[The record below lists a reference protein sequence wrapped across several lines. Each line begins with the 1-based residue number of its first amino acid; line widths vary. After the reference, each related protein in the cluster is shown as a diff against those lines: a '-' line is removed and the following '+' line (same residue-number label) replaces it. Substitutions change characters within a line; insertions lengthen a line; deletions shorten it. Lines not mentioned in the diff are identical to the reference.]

1 MPESNVASIADR
13 PSRDAAARLFRV
25 VLGAAIA
32 IGTIAAWRVAVAGLT
47 LSHYDAR
54 AHLVVARRIA
64 DSLTPGWRQLGAVW
78 LPLPHLVNLVPVQW
92 DWAYRTGGVGVAI
105 SIVAL
110 AWGVAALAERV
121 FARTRSIWLAVA
133 TATLTLLN
141 SNLLYLAGTPMTE
154 PLLIGLS
161 LAALAACDAWI
172 DVPTDATRRSA
183 AWVLAAL
190 VLTRYEGWLI
200 GAGLAAIT
208 GFAGRRR
215 PVRELMRLAAPSA
228 AAVLSF
234 FLLSFAST
242 GRWLASTDFFIAD
255 GEALNRPLKAADLIW
270 SGVLSLS
277 NVPLAVAA
285 VCGAI
290 VCLVRARWRAAALL
304 PLSLTFCVVLPLI
317 AFTAGHPFRIRYMVP
332 LVAACGVL
340 AGVALSALPRRA
352 WPWAAG
358 ALVTVSLWISPP
370 FSLKSPMPVEAQ
382 WETPMRL
389 ERQRVTEVLRARYD
403 GTPILASM
411 GSLGHYMQ
419 ESSSIGL
426 HLRNFVH
433 EGNGDLWTE
442 AVRSPRRS
450 VRWVLVE
457 ERAEGGD
464 MLAGLAR
471 KDPAFLAG
479 FTRVAEGGGLA
490 LYERKTDSG
499 SRFP

>member
-110 AWGVAALAERV
+110 AW
-121 FARTRSIWLAVA
+121 
-133 TATLTLLN
+133 
-141 SNLLYLAGTPMTE
+141 
-154 PLLIGLS
+154 
-161 LAALAACDAWI
+161 
-172 DVPTDATRRSA
+172 
-183 AWVLAAL
+183 VLAAL

-255 GEALNRPLKAADLIW
+255 GEALNRPLKAADVIW

-277 NVPLAVAA
+277 NVPLGVAA

>member
-1 MPESNVASIADR
+1 VEVSTGSGIALAVCFR
-13 PSRDAAARLFRV
+13 RYEVSMDANPYAPPKA
-25 VLGAAIA
+25 
-32 IGTIAAWRVAVAGLT
+32 AVA
-47 LSHYDAR
+47 
-54 AHLVVARRIA
+54 
-64 DSLTPGWRQLGAVW
+64 
-78 LPLPHLVNLVPVQW
+78 
-92 DWAYRTGGVGVAI
+92 
-105 SIVAL
+105 
-110 AWGVAALAERV
+110 
-121 FARTRSIWLAVA
+121 
-133 TATLTLLN
+133 
-141 SNLLYLAGTPMTE
+141 
-154 PLLIGLS
+154 
-161 LAALAACDAWI
+161 
-172 DVPTDATRRSA
+172 DVS
-183 AWVLAAL
+183 
-190 VLTRYEGWLI
+190 
-200 GAGLAAIT
+200 
-208 GFAGRRR
+208 
-215 PVRELMRLAAPSA
+215 
-228 AAVLSF
+228 
-234 FLLSFAST
+234 AST
-242 GRWLASTDFFIAD
+242 GLKKRRVITMFVFLIFTAGMYYMVWFFRRRA
-255 GEALNRPLKAADLIW
+255 ALNRLNSPKKLQLW
-270 SGVLSLS
+270 
-277 NVPLAVAA
+277 
-285 VCGAI
+285 
-290 VCLVRARWRAAALL
+290 
-304 PLSLTFCVVLPLI
+304 PLI

-352 WPWAAG
+352 WSWAAG
-358 ALVTVSLWISPP
+358 ALVALSLWISPP